1 MKRMLLIYLALVN
14 LAFAHNYDEVLLKAQ
29 ASIFPKIMLLDKKL
43 DNKLVDGKIVYTII
57 YNDSD
62 YNVALDIGKYIDLK
76 YKGYLDKYNYVLNF
90 VECSKF
96 SKDTKA
102 SAVYI
107 LNVNGCV
114 KKIADIAKEKG
125 IISFSYDIMDL
136 REGVMFSLL
145 IEKSTIL
152 YLNKDTLVTQ
162 KIDFVDS
169 LLQIVKFIDSNSF
182 KDLTLLDSDPISK
195 SGSSY
200 TEG

>member
-1 MKRMLLIYLALVN
+1 M
-14 LAFAHNYDEVLLKAQ
+14 
-29 ASIFPKIMLLDKKL
+29 
-43 DNKLVDGKIVYTII
+43 
-57 YNDSD
+57 
-62 YNVALDIGKYIDLK
+62 
-76 YKGYLDKYNYVLNF
+76 
-90 VECSKF
+90 
-96 SKDTKA
+96 
-102 SAVYI
+102 
-107 LNVNGCV
+107 NGCV